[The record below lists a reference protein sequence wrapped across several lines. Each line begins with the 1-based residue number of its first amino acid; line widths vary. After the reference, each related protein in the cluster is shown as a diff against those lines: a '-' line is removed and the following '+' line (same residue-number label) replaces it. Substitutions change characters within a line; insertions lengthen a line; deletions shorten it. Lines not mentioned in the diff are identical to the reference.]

1 LRKSFVLKSGLVM
14 NDFGIRYL
22 QVTSEK
28 EALDALK
35 RADVDPYGIQAMLP
49 KMFHLNII
57 LDGLECRVANIIK
70 QEMLSLGGD
79 AAVARGTVACSVAQS
94 DVILMGTIKQMQR
107 FAEKVSAQPFGLEA
121 IADRL
126 RELLK
131 NISADSFRLRTSRRE
146 MNLGERALIMGIIN
160 VTPDSFSDG
169 GRFASPEQA
178 VEEGIRMAEEGADI
192 LDIGGESTRP
202 GSDPVSPEEEMRR
215 VIPVIQ
221 GLALRI
227 DLPLSIDT
235 MKASVA
241 CRALLEGAEIVND
254 VSAMGY
260 DDTMAKI
267 VADAGAAVVLM
278 HMRGVPKSM
287 QAGDLAYHSLRGEI
301 ISYLKE
307 RIERAGDIGID
318 PVQIIVDP
326 GIGFGKTTE
335 DNMRLIR
342 YLREFRIM
350 GRPIMVGA
358 SRKAFIGRVTGG
370 APVERDEGTAVAVTA
385 AILNGGQIIRVHD
398 VAKMKKVAT
407 MADALL
413 RA

>member
-1 LRKSFVLKSGLVM
+1 M
-14 NDFGIRYL
+14 
-22 QVTSEK
+22 TSEK

-35 RADVDPYGIQAMLP
+35 QAEVDPYGIQAMLP
-49 KMFHLNII
+49 KMFHLNIAI
-57 LDGLECRVANIIK
+57 DGLECRVANIIK

-79 AAVARGTVACSVAQS
+79 AAVARGTVACSVTRT
-94 DVILMGTIKQMQR
+94 DVILMGTLKQMQR
-107 FAEKVSAQPFGLEA
+107 FAEKISAQPFGLGA
-121 IADRL
+121 ISERL

-131 NISADSFRLRTSRRE
+131 NVFADSFLLRTARRE
-146 MNLGERALIMGIIN
+146 IILGKRTLIMGIIN

-169 GRFASPEQA
+169 GRFDSPEKA

-215 VIPVIQ
+215 VIPVIRA
-221 GLALRI
+221 LASRT
-227 DLPLSIDT
+227 DLPLSVDT

-241 CRALLEGAEIVND
+241 RKALEEGAEIVND
-254 VSAMGY
+254 VSAMGS
-260 DDTMAKI
+260 DEAMAKI

-278 HMRGVPKSM
+278 HMRGMPKSM
-287 QAGDLAYHSLRGEI
+287 QAGELAYHSLRGEI
-301 ISYLKE
+301 IAYLRK
-307 RIERAGDIGID
+307 RIERAGDVGID
-318 PVQIIVDP
+318 PTQIMVDP
-326 GIGFGKTTE
+326 GLGFGKTAE

-342 YLREFRIM
+342 YLREFRIL
-350 GRPIMVGA
+350 GRPILVGA

-370 APVERDEGTAVAVTA
+370 TPVERGEGTAAAVTA

-398 VAKMKKVAT
+398 VPRMKKVAAV
-407 MADALL
+407 ADSVL

>member
-1 LRKSFVLKSGLVM
+1 M

-22 QVTSEK
+22 HLTSGK

-35 RADVDPYGIQAMLP
+35 GADVDPYGIQAMLP
-49 KMFHLNII
+49 KMFHLNIV

-79 AAVARGTVACSVAQS
+79 AAVARGTVACSVART
-94 DVILMGTIKQMQR
+94 DVILMGTLKQMQR
-107 FAEKVSAQPFGLEA
+107 FADKISAQPFGLGA
-121 IADRL
+121 ISERL
-126 RELLK
+126 REILK
-131 NISADSFRLRTSRRE
+131 NIFADSFLLRTSRRE
-146 MNLGERALIMGIIN
+146 MNLGERTLIMGIIN

-169 GRFASPEQA
+169 GRFDSPEKA

-215 VIPVIQ
+215 VIPVIRA
-221 GLALRI
+221 LASRT
-227 DLPLSIDT
+227 DLPLSVDT

-241 CRALLEGAEIVND
+241 REALGEGAEIVND
-254 VSAMGY
+254 VSAMRS
-260 DDTMAKI
+260 DEAMAKV
-267 VADAGAAVVLM
+267 VADTGAAIVLM

-301 ISYLKE
+301 IAYLRKG
-307 RIERAGDIGID
+307 IERAGDVGID
-318 PVQIIVDP
+318 PTQIMVDP

-335 DNMRLIR
+335 DNMRLIK
-342 YLREFRIM
+342 YLREIRIL
-350 GRPIMVGA
+350 GRPILIGA

-370 APVERDEGTAVAVTA
+370 TPVERSEGTAAAVTA
-385 AILNGGQIIRVHD
+385 AILNGGQVIRVHD
-398 VAKMKKVAT
+398 VPMMKKVAT

>member
-1 LRKSFVLKSGLVM
+1 M

-22 QVTSEK
+22 HLTSEK

-49 KMFHLNII
+49 KMFHLNIV

-79 AAVARGTVACSVAQS
+79 AAVARGTVACSVARS
-94 DVILMGTIKQMQR
+94 DVILMGTLKQMQR
-107 FAEKVSAQPFGLEA
+107 FAEKISAQPFGLSGISER
-121 IADRL
+121 I
-126 RELLK
+126 REILK
-131 NISADSFRLRTSRRE
+131 NVFVDSFLLRTSRRE
-146 MNLGERALIMGIIN
+146 MNLGERTLIMGILN

-169 GRFASPEQA
+169 GRFDSPEKA

-215 VIPVIQ
+215 VIPVIRA
-221 GLALRI
+221 LALRT
-227 DLPLSIDT
+227 DLPLSVDT
-235 MKASVA
+235 MKVSVA
-241 CRALLEGAEIVND
+241 RKALGEGAEIIND
-254 VSAMGY
+254 VSAMSS
-260 DDTMAKI
+260 DEAMAKV

-278 HMRGVPKSM
+278 HMRGMPKSM
-287 QAGDLAYHSLRGEI
+287 QAGDLGYHSLRGEI
-301 ISYLKE
+301 IAYLRK
-307 RIERAGDIGID
+307 RIERAGDVGID
-318 PVQIIVDP
+318 PTQIMVDP
-326 GIGFGKTTE
+326 GLGFGKTAA
-335 DNMRLIR
+335 DNMRLISH
-342 YLREFRIM
+342 LSEFKVL
-350 GRPIMVGA
+350 GRPILVGA

-370 APVERDEGTAVAVTA
+370 TPAERDEGTAAAVTA
-385 AILNGGQIIRVHD
+385 AILNGGQVIRVHD
-398 VAKMKKVAT
+398 VAMMKKVAT